1 MNKKKAGIIIA
12 VVIMIVAAAG
22 GGAWYLLKG
31 NNNGNSADKVFVEKV
46 SSIINSGSGAQNRY
60 SGVVEA
66 QESWKVNKDEQREIK
81 EVFVAEGDMV
91 EEGDPLF
98 EYDMDDVKAE
108 VAQAELDLEGMQN
121 EITDYQTQI
130 SQLTKERNSASS
142 DEKYQYTADIQEKE
156 NGIKQTQYNIESKKA
171 EIEKKQETIDNAV
184 VTSKLS
190 GVVKSR

>member
-1 MNKKKAGIIIA
+1 MCSSD
-12 VVIMIVAAAG
+12 
-22 GGAWYLLKG
+22 L
-31 NNNGNSADKVFVEKV
+31 NSADKVFVEKV

-190 GVVKSR
+190 GVVK